1 MEKNMRDW
9 FLMFGKIISVVLNSI
24 NIAQSVL
31 DVILLVPIP
40 RALNRYIR
48 KNRLKKVL
56 GFTRKEIPVF
66 VEAYSKEF
74 VNFDYAVITFESAKA
89 IIKLQKCINDL
100 NLILDFQ
107 NDGLSRVNYDA
118 ICIGGPSAN
127 PFVNSLFQNHF
138 GKLVKFVGEVE
149 PSYFKNTQINVQNLK
164 LNSNFWGMQ
173 IKNRKFK
180 YIENVQDYAFIVKL
194 DSSDFNDKT
203 KRSILCF
210 FGIEIDGTTKAVEY
224 FIESHDY
231 IYKKFKDKHFF
242 IALKV
247 NLPDKSIDT
256 KVGMIDLTD
265 DVFNNKTHSPL

>member
-1 MEKNMRDW
+1 MEENMRDL
-9 FLMFGKIISVVLNSI
+9 FLMFDKIISTILNSI
-24 NIAQSVL
+24 DVVQSVL
-31 DVILLVPIP
+31 NIVLLVAIP
-40 RALNRYIR
+40 RVLNGHIH
-48 KNRLKKVL
+48 KKRLKKVS
-56 GFTRKEIPVF
+56 GFTQKEIPVF
-66 VEAYSKEF
+66 VETYSKEF
-74 VNFDYAVITFESAKA
+74 VNFDYDVITFESAKA
-89 IIKLQKCINDL
+89 IIKLQKCFKDL
-100 NLILDFQ
+100 NLTLNIQ
-107 NDGLSRVNYDA
+107 NDGLSGANYNA

-127 PFVNSLFQNHF
+127 PYVNSLFQNHF
-138 GKLVKFVGEVE
+138 GKLVRFVGEVE

-164 LNSNFWGMQ
+164 LNSDFWGMQ
-173 IKNRKFK
+173 IKNRKFR

-194 DSSDFNDKT
+194 DSTDFNDKT

-210 FGIEIDGTTKAVEY
+210 WGIEIEGTTKAVEY

-265 DVFNNKTHSPL
+265 DVFNKKRDSSS